1 MLRCGLLG
9 ETLGHSYSPMIH
21 HELGEYDYR
30 LFEVSK
36 EDLDAF
42 LCSDRWDGLNVTI
55 PYKKAV
61 VPYCVEL
68 SEAAA
73 KLQSVNTLVRRPD
86 GTLYG
91 DNTDLFGFLYMV
103 RSSGIDPAGK
113 KALVLGSGGA
123 SVTVKAALE
132 QLGADVTVISRSGPD
147 DYDHLDRHAD
157 AQIIAN
163 TTPVG
168 MYPHNGAAAV
178 DLRRFSRCEGVLD
191 IVYNPAR
198 TALLLQAEELGIPH
212 AGGLSM
218 LVAQAKRSSEQF
230 TGTAIGDE
238 ALARVERAVNQR
250 LRNIILI
257 GMPGSGKSTVAA
269 ALGAELGREVLEA
282 DDLIA
287 QRTGMSIPDIFARY
301 GEARFRELETEVL
314 ADCGK
319 RSGII
324 LSTGGGCVTRPEN
337 YPLLH
342 QNGTIFCLT
351 RPLSLLPTE
360 GRPISQSTDLARL
373 YEQRKPLYEQFADVV
388 ISNDGPLA
396 DTLNTIKEAIL

>member
-61 VPYCVEL
+61 VPYCAEL
-68 SEAAA
+68 SEAAER
-73 KLQSVNTLVRRPD
+73 LQSVNTLVRRPD

-103 RSSGIDPAGK
+103 RRSSIDPAGK

-147 DYDHLDRHAD
+147 DYGHLDRHAD

-168 MYPHNGAAAV
+168 MYPHNDAAAV
-178 DLRRFSRCEGVLD
+178 DLRRFPRCEGVLD

-230 TGTAIGDE
+230 TGTVIGDE
-238 ALARVERAVNQR
+238 ALGRVERTVNHR

-269 ALGAELGREVLEA
+269 LLGKKLGRPVTDSDAAVEA
-282 DDLIA
+282 A
-287 QRTGMSIPDIFARY
+287 AGTSIPQIFADQ
-301 GEARFRELETEVL
+301 GQDAFRALETQAL
-314 ADCGK
+314 AQLGK
-319 RSGII
+319 GSAGII
-324 LSTGGGCVTRPEN
+324 ATGGGCVTRKEN

-342 QNGTIFCLT
+342 QNGVIFWL
-351 RPLSLLPTE
+351 RRDSDRLPRE
-360 GRPISQSTDLARL
+360 GRPISLSRDLKELEMER
-373 YEQRKPLYEQFADVV
+373 EPLYRAFADH
-388 ISNDGPLA
+388 IIDNNGPVEDA
-396 DTLNTIKEAIL
+396 VRRIMEVMG